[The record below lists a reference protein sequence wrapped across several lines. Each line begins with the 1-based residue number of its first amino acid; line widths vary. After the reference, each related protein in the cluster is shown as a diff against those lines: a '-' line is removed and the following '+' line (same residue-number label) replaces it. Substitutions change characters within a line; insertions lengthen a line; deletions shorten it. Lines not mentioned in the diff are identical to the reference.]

1 MLHKYETLI
10 EIYMQESV
18 DTPVFLSRYQ
28 EPHKVLTN
36 PHWCPTQR
44 KPPHEGPNTSDR

>member
-18 DTPVFLSRYQ
+18 DTPVFFIEVSRTTKGSY
-28 EPHKVLTN
+28 
-36 PHWCPTQR
+36 
-44 KPPHEGPNTSDR
+44 